1 MRERISLRRRER
13 GQVLIL
19 ALIALLILTLA
30 IFLLLD
36 VSNVIRAKVKA
47 QNAVDAA
54 ALTGANWQRH
64 TLNLVGELNLVKAT
78 TVLISDSLFVPS
90 AQGGADQFLQVENE
104 EDAIQKRATELQRLK
119 EASDTL
125 SQMQQRAQDSSGLMS
140 F

>member
-54 ALTGANWQRH
+54 ALTGAIWSRRPR
-64 TLNLVGELNLVKAT
+64 
-78 TVLISDSLFVPS
+78 F
-90 AQGGADQFLQVENE
+90 
-104 EDAIQKRATELQRLK
+104 
-119 EASDTL
+119 
-125 SQMQQRAQDSSGLMS
+125 
-140 F
+140 

>member
-1 MRERISLRRRER
+1 MIMMKTRFYRKHGER

-36 VSNVIRAKVKA
+36 ISNVIRAKVKS

-64 TLNLVGELNLVKAT
+64 TLNLIGELNLVKAQYDGNQNSMEALT
-78 TVLISDSLFVPS
+78 KKGEILNKILEQQKQSQLEAMEVS
-90 AQGGADQFLQVENE
+90 ARPLLLQ
-104 EDAIQKRATELQRLK
+104 
-119 EASDTL
+119 
-125 SQMQQRAQDSSGLMS
+125 
-140 F
+140 